1 MEQFEVAVSSKAQ
14 QDLSECVSFVLNV
27 SFNAAK
33 QLVDDIYDSFES
45 LKTFPERNPIFEMPK
60 SLPYILRK
68 QIINGRYIVLYSI
81 EDKKVVVYRLLDSR
95 RKFDYLVK

>member
-1 MEQFEVAVSSKAQ
+1 MEQFEVVVSSKAQ

-68 QIINGRYIVLYSI
+68 QIINGIYIALYSI